1 MRMKMPL
8 FVPWSAQNS
17 ARIWKSLYA
26 FLVTRWLVSFALSA
40 TIAPP
45 SARQF
50 ASPTLSKF
58 SSPLSPSISVV
69 QPLPGI
75 HDGMEE
81 HAASASAA
89 ANADSRFIALLL
101 STRSVFQTKPG
112 RNGVASGKAQNGALQ
127 PKVGYSLEP

>member
-50 ASPTLSKF
+50 ASPTRSKF
-58 SSPLSPSISVV
+58 SSPLSPSMRVV
-69 QPLPGI
+69 QPLPGT

-89 ANADSRFIALLL
+89 AGTSKRFILFSSLKFADLHLAPFDRRAGLLAEI
-101 STRSVFQTKPG
+101 G
-112 RNGVASGKAQNGALQ
+112 RASCRER
-127 PKVGYSLEP
+127 V